1 MATTTSTT
9 TSGKSSVTLSLHP
22 LVIMNIAEHY
32 TRVRVQTATSTPVF
46 GALLGKIKGRHVELC
61 TTFEFKLGNP
71 PTTTIAATTETTT
84 ASIIIDMDFLTK
96 KIELIKQVHPD
107 LDFTGWY
114 TVEGKD
120 WDSSVMSS
128 FYTQLSSLN
137 ESPLLLRLD
146 PFGVSNELP
155 IHVYETTVDFGTKLD
170 FIEISYTLITEEAER
185 IGIDHVA
192 RYSVTDGTSDTSI
205 VSDQIA
211 IQYNAIRLLYQRM
224 LVLLEYVRAVKQGQ
238 LARND
243 DLLREIG
250 SLCQRLPIINT
261 DDNNN
266 QMFRE
271 DFDIQQ
277 SDVALLALL
286 ACCTQEISTLND
298 YLSKYLYI
306 FFFHLRKTFYDMMLM
321 SMTSMK
327 RKNFFDLDSILNLI
341 RFSMIEF
348 PACQV

>member
-1 MATTTSTT
+1 MATTTTSTT
-9 TSGKSSVTLSLHP
+9 NTGKSSVTLSLHP
-22 LVIMNIAEHY
+22 LVIMNIAEHH
-32 TRVRVQTATSTPVF
+32 TRVRVQLTRAEPVY

-61 TTFEFKLGNP
+61 NTFEFKLGNASTA
-71 PTTTIAATTETTT
+71 TTTTTPNV
-84 ASIIIDMDFLTK
+84 AIDMDFLTK
-96 KIELIKQVHPD
+96 KLELIKQVHPD

-114 TVEGKD
+114 TVESKD
-120 WDSSVMSS
+120 WNVSVMSS
-128 FYTQLSSLN
+128 FYAQLASLN
-137 ESPLLLRLD
+137 ESPLVLRLD
-146 PFGVSNELP
+146 PIGVSNELP
-155 IHVYETTVDFGTKLD
+155 IHVYETIVDLGTKID

-238 LARND
+238 LERND

-298 YLSKYLYI
+298 YLSKFL
-306 FFFHLRKTFYDMMLM
+306 L
-321 SMTSMK
+321 
-327 RKNFFDLDSILNLI
+327 NFKKKCELTT
-341 RFSMIEF
+341 
-348 PACQV
+348 

>member
-1 MATTTSTT
+1 MAATTTSPTT
-9 TSGKSSVTLSLHP
+9 TGKGSVTLSLHP

-32 TRVRVQTATSTPVF
+32 TRVRVQTSHANPVY
-46 GALLGKIKGRHVELC
+46 GVLLGKIKGRHVELC
-61 TTFEFKLGNP
+61 NTFEFKLANDTAAM
-71 PTTTIAATTETTT
+71 TTSPSVT
-84 ASIIIDMDFLTK
+84 IDMDFLTK
-96 KIELIKQVHPD
+96 KLELIRQVHPD

-114 TVEGKD
+114 TVESKD
-120 WDSSVMSS
+120 WNPSIMSS
-128 FYTQLSSLN
+128 FYAQLCSLN

-146 PFGVSNELP
+146 PVGVSNELP
-155 IHVYETTVDFGTKLD
+155 LHVYETIVDLGTKID
-170 FIEISYTLITEEAER
+170 FIEIPYTLITEEAER

-224 LVLLEYVRAVKQGQ
+224 LLLLEYVRAVKQGQ
-238 LARND
+238 LERND

-266 QMFRE
+266 QLFRE

-298 YLSKYLYI
+298 YLSKS
-306 FFFHLRKTFYDMMLM
+306 TFNLFIQI
-321 SMTSMK
+321 K
-327 RKNFFDLDSILNLI
+327 LILKLDEKII
-341 RFSMIEF
+341 
-348 PACQV
+348 

>member
-1 MATTTSTT
+1 MAATTTSPTNT
-9 TSGKSSVTLSLHP
+9 GKSSVTLSLHP
-22 LVIMNIAEHY
+22 LVIMNIAEHH
-32 TRVRVQTATSTPVF
+32 TRVKVQTSRTTPVY

-61 TTFEFKLGNP
+61 NTFEFKLGNTS
-71 PTTTIAATTETTT
+71 TTTTTT
-84 ASIIIDMDFLTK
+84 NPNVTIDMDFLTK
-96 KIELIKQVHPD
+96 KLELIRQVHPD

-120 WDSSVMSS
+120 WNSSIMSS
-128 FYTQLSSLN
+128 FYTQLCSLN

-146 PFGVSNELP
+146 PIGVSNELP
-155 IHVYETTVDFGTKLD
+155 IHVYETIVDLGTKID
-170 FIEISYTLITEEAER
+170 FIEIPYTLITEEAER

-224 LVLLEYVRAVKQGQ
+224 LLLLEYVRAVKQGQ
-238 LARND
+238 LQRND

-298 YLSKYLYI
+298 YLSKFLLNFI
-306 FFFHLRKTFYDMMLM
+306 LSNERHKENNLGKSIRMIDL
-321 SMTSMK
+321 
-327 RKNFFDLDSILNLI
+327 KNIKSSL
-341 RFSMIEF
+341 
-348 PACQV
+348 

>member
-1 MATTTSTT
+1 MATNTTSTT
-9 TSGKSSVTLSLHP
+9 ATGKSTVTLSLHP

-32 TRVRVQTATSTPVF
+32 TRVRVQTTRSTPVY

-61 TTFEFKLGNP
+61 NTFEFKLSDAS
-71 PTTTIAATTETTT
+71 TTTTTT
-84 ASIIIDMDFLTK
+84 NQNVTIDMEFLTK
-96 KIELIKQVHPD
+96 HLELIKQVHPD
-107 LDFTGWY
+107 LDFSGWY
-114 TVEGKD
+114 TVESKD
-120 WDSSVMSS
+120 WNTSVMSS
-128 FYTQLSSLN
+128 FYSQLSSLN
-137 ESPLLLRLD
+137 ESPLVLRLD
-146 PFGVSNELP
+146 PIGVSNELP
-155 IHVYETTVDFGTKLD
+155 LHVYETTVDLGTKLD
-170 FIEISYTLITEEAER
+170 FTEISYTLITEEAER

-238 LARND
+238 LERND

-266 QMFRE
+266 RMFRE

-298 YLSKYLYI
+298 YLSK
-306 FFFHLRKTFYDMMLM
+306 
-321 SMTSMK
+321 
-327 RKNFFDLDSILNLI
+327 
-341 RFSMIEF
+341 
-348 PACQV
+348 

>member
-1 MATTTSTT
+1 MATNTGSTAT
-9 TSGKSSVTLSLHP
+9 NTGKSSVTLSLHP

-32 TRVRVQTATSTPVF
+32 TRVRVQTSRVTPVF

-61 TTFEFKLGNP
+61 NTFEFKLANIS
-71 PTTTIAATTETTT
+71 TATTDPEIT
-84 ASIIIDMDFLTK
+84 IDMDFLTK
-96 KIELIKQVHPD
+96 KLELIRQVHPD

-114 TVEGKD
+114 TVESKD
-120 WDSSVMSS
+120 WNSSLMSS
-128 FYTQLSSLN
+128 FYSQLSSLN

-155 IHVYETTVDFGTKLD
+155 IHVYETTVDLTTKLD
-170 FIEISYTLITEEAER
+170 LIEISYTLITEEAER

-224 LVLLEYVRAVKQGQ
+224 LLLLEYVRAVKQGQ
-238 LARND
+238 LERNE

-266 QMFRE
+266 QAFRE

-298 YLSKYLYI
+298 YMSKL
-306 FFFHLRKTFYDMMLM
+306 F
-321 SMTSMK
+321 
-327 RKNFFDLDSILNLI
+327 
-341 RFSMIEF
+341 
-348 PACQV
+348 

>member
-1 MATTTSTT
+1 MSSCVTHSNSKSIRYRVHLQRPRPQRQPARLILSIWSTSNF
-9 TSGKSSVTLSLHP
+9 SRRNSNWSNKFIG
-22 LVIMNIAEHY
+22 I
-32 TRVRVQTATSTPVF
+32 ST
-46 GALLGKIKGRHVELC
+46 
-61 TTFEFKLGNP
+61 
-71 PTTTIAATTETTT
+71 
-84 ASIIIDMDFLTK
+84 
-96 KIELIKQVHPD
+96 
-107 LDFTGWY
+107 FTGWY

-120 WDSSVMSS
+120 WNNALITS
-128 FYTQLSSLN
+128 FYNQLLSFN
-137 ESPLLLRLD
+137 ESPLVLRLD
-146 PFGVSNELP
+146 PVGVSNELP
-155 IHVYETTVDFGTKLD
+155 LHVYETIVDLGTKLD
-170 FIEISYTLITEEAER
+170 FIEIPYTLVTEEAER

-224 LVLLEYVRAVKQGQ
+224 LLLLEYVRAVKQGQ
-238 LARND
+238 LERNE

-266 QMFRE
+266 QMFRG

-298 YLSKYLYI
+298 YMSKCI
-306 FFFHLRKTFYDMMLM
+306 ACFP
-321 SMTSMK
+321 
-327 RKNFFDLDSILNLI
+327 FDLRASSKRDVGPRDNALWLKCLTFAMTFVSHSEGEFSARDNFISLHQPVDSIRWGLSGG
-341 RFSMIEF
+341 FEW
-348 PACQV
+348 

>member
-1 MATTTSTT
+1 MATVGTPTATT
-9 TSGKSSVTLSLHP
+9 GKSSVTLSLHP
-22 LVIMNIAEHY
+22 LVIMNIAEHH
-32 TRVRVQTATSTPVF
+32 TRVRVQTSRVTPVY

-61 TTFEFKLGNP
+61 NTFEFKLVNTS
-71 PTTTIAATTETTT
+71 TTTTTT
-84 ASIIIDMDFLTK
+84 TNPSVTIDMDFLTK
-96 KIELIKQVHPD
+96 KLELIRQVHPD

-120 WDSSVMSS
+120 WNSSVMSS
-128 FYTQLSSLN
+128 FYTQLCSLN

-146 PFGVSNELP
+146 PIGVSNELP
-155 IHVYETTVDFGTKLD
+155 IHVYETIVDLGTKID

-238 LARND
+238 LERND

-298 YLSKYLYI
+298 YLSESY
-306 FFFHLRKTFYDMMLM
+306 
-321 SMTSMK
+321 
-327 RKNFFDLDSILNLI
+327 LNLFCLI
-341 RFSMIEF
+341 K
-348 PACQV
+348 

>member
-1 MATTTSTT
+1 MATTTTSATT
-9 TSGKSSVTLSLHP
+9 TGKSSLTLSLHP
-22 LVIMNIAEHY
+22 LVIMNIAEHH
-32 TRVRVQTATSTPVF
+32 TRVKVQTTHTIPVY

-61 TTFEFKLGNP
+61 NTFEFKLDN
-71 PTTTIAATTETTT
+71 TSTATTD
-84 ASIIIDMDFLTK
+84 ASVTIDMDFLTK
-96 KIELIKQVHPD
+96 KLELIRQVHPD

-120 WDSSVMSS
+120 WNAPIMSS
-128 FYTQLSSLN
+128 FYTQLCSLN

-146 PFGVSNELP
+146 PIGVSNELP
-155 IHVYETTVDFGTKLD
+155 IHVYETIVDLGTKID
-170 FIEISYTLITEEAER
+170 FSEISYTLITEEAER

-238 LARND
+238 LERND

-298 YLSKYLYI
+298 YLSKL
-306 FFFHLRKTFYDMMLM
+306 
-321 SMTSMK
+321 SS
-327 RKNFFDLDSILNLI
+327 NLI
-341 RFSMIEF
+341 CLIK
-348 PACQV
+348 

>member
-1 MATTTSTT
+1 MATNPTSTT
-9 TSGKSSVTLSLHP
+9 TTGKSSVTLSLHP
-22 LVIMNIAEHY
+22 LVIMNIAEHH
-32 TRVRVQTATSTPVF
+32 TRVRVQTASSTAVY

-61 TTFEFKLGNP
+61 NTFEFKLANTEA
-71 PTTTIAATTETTT
+71 TTTTTT
-84 ASIIIDMDFLTK
+84 NANVMIDMEFLTK

-114 TVEGKD
+114 TVESKD
-120 WDSSVMSS
+120 WNVSVMSS
-128 FYTQLSSLN
+128 FYAQLSSLN
-137 ESPLLLRLD
+137 ESPLVLRLD
-146 PFGVSNELP
+146 PTGVSNELP
-155 IHVYETTVDFGTKLD
+155 IHVYETIVDLGTKLD
-170 FIEISYTLITEEAER
+170 FIEIAYTLITEEAER

-205 VSDQIA
+205 VSDQIS

-238 LARND
+238 LERND

-266 QMFRE
+266 RMFRE

-298 YLSKYLYI
+298 YLSKLVTI
-306 FFFHLRKTFYDMMLM
+306 
-321 SMTSMK
+321 
-327 RKNFFDLDSILNLI
+327 SIDTEGI
-341 RFSMIEF
+341 G
-348 PACQV
+348 

>member
-1 MATTTSTT
+1 MATNTTSTST
-9 TSGKSSVTLSLHP
+9 TGKGSLTLSLHP
-22 LVIMNIAEHY
+22 LVIMNIAEHH
-32 TRVRVQTATSTPVF
+32 TRVRVQTNSSPFVY

-61 TTFEFKLGNP
+61 NTFEFKLNNTP
-71 PTTTIAATTETTT
+71 SSTTTTTNSATIDTE
-84 ASIIIDMDFLTK
+84 FLTK
-96 KIELIKQVHPD
+96 KLELIKQVHPD

-114 TVEGKD
+114 TVESQN
-120 WDSSVMSS
+120 WDVSIMSS
-128 FYTQLSSLN
+128 FYAQLASLN
-137 ESPLLLRLD
+137 ESPLVLRLD
-146 PFGVSNELP
+146 PIGVSNELP
-155 IHVYETTVDFGTKLD
+155 IHVYETIVVLGTKLD
-170 FIEISYTLITEEAER
+170 FIEIPYTLITEEAER
-185 IGIDHVA
+185 IGIDHVS

-205 VSDQIA
+205 VSDQIS

-238 LARND
+238 LERND

-266 QMFRE
+266 RMFRE

-298 YLSKYLYI
+298 YLSKL
-306 FFFHLRKTFYDMMLM
+306 
-321 SMTSMK
+321 SPS
-327 RKNFFDLDSILNLI
+327 NLLG
-341 RFSMIEF
+341 S
-348 PACQV
+348 

>member
-1 MATTTSTT
+1 
-9 TSGKSSVTLSLHP
+9 
-22 LVIMNIAEHY
+22 MNIAEHY
-32 TRVRVQTATSTPVF
+32 TRVRVQTSQSTSVF
-46 GALLGKIKGRHVELC
+46 GALLGKIKGRHIELC
-61 TTFEFKLGNP
+61 NTFEFKLGELSA
-71 PTTTIAATTETTT
+71 TTTDSNTT
-84 ASIIIDMDFLTK
+84 IDMDFLTK
-96 KIELIKQVHPD
+96 KLELIKQVHPD

-120 WDSSVMSS
+120 WNKNLMSS
-128 FYTQLSSLN
+128 FYAQLSSLN

-155 IHVYETTVDFGTKLD
+155 VHVYETIVDLGTKIDL
-170 FIEISYTLITEEAER
+170 IEISYTLITEEAER

-224 LVLLEYVRAVKQGQ
+224 LVLLEYVRAVKQGR
-238 LARND
+238 LERNE

-298 YLSKYLYI
+298 YLSK
-306 FFFHLRKTFYDMMLM
+306 FTVPCLRPVW
-321 SMTSMK
+321 
-327 RKNFFDLDSILNLI
+327 RKVQINSLI
-341 RFSMIEF
+341 WQEIIPPSDKSSRNASD
-348 PACQV
+348 

>member
-1 MATTTSTT
+1 M
-9 TSGKSSVTLSLHP
+9 TLSLHP
-22 LVIMNIAEHY
+22 LVIMNIAEHH
-32 TRVRVQTATSTPVF
+32 TRVRVQTSRSTPVY

-61 TTFEFKLGNP
+61 NTFEFKLGNTL
-71 PTTTIAATTETTT
+71 TTTTNQNVT
-84 ASIIIDMDFLTK
+84 IDMDFLTK
-96 KIELIKQVHPD
+96 KLELIKQVHPD
-107 LDFTGWY
+107 LDFSGWY
-114 TVEGKD
+114 TVESKD
-120 WDSSVMSS
+120 WNKSIMSS

-146 PFGVSNELP
+146 PIGVSNELP
-155 IHVYETTVDFGTKLD
+155 IHVYETIVDLGTKID

-238 LARND
+238 LERND

-277 SDVALLALL
+277 SDVALVALL

-298 YLSKYLYI
+298 YLSKL
-306 FFFHLRKTFYDMMLM
+306 FLFK
-321 SMTSMK
+321 
-327 RKNFFDLDSILNLI
+327 
-341 RFSMIEF
+341 
-348 PACQV
+348 

>member
-1 MATTTSTT
+1 MTATAGSTT
-9 TSGKSSVTLSLHP
+9 TTGKSSVTLSLHP
-22 LVIMNIAEHY
+22 LVIMNIAEHH
-32 TRVRVQTATSTPVF
+32 TRVRVQTSRVNPVY

-61 TTFEFKLGNP
+61 NTFEFKLTNDSP
-71 PTTTIAATTETTT
+71 STTTTSNVT
-84 ASIIIDMDFLTK
+84 IDMDFLTK
-96 KIELIKQVHPD
+96 KLELIRQVHPD

-114 TVEGKD
+114 TVESKD
-120 WDSSVMSS
+120 WNPSTMSL
-128 FYTQLSSLN
+128 FYNQLSSLN

-146 PFGVSNELP
+146 PIGVSNELP
-155 IHVYETTVDFGTKLD
+155 IHVYETIVDLGTKID

-211 IQYNAIRLLYQRM
+211 IQFNAIRLLYQRM
-224 LVLLEYVRAVKQGQ
+224 LMLLEYVRAVKEGQ
-238 LARND
+238 LERND

-298 YLSKYLYI
+298 YLNKFQAVHDKQQHSSGPGGSFGYGSGGRRMVRGTGY
-306 FFFHLRKTFYDMMLM
+306 
-321 SMTSMK
+321 
-327 RKNFFDLDSILNLI
+327 
-341 RFSMIEF
+341 F
-348 PACQV
+348 PASFV

>member
-1 MATTTSTT
+1 MATTTASAA

-22 LVIMNIAEHY
+22 LVIMNVAEHH
-32 TRVRVQTATSTPVF
+32 TRVRVQTTRSTPVY

-61 TTFEFKLGNP
+61 NTFEFKLASSSA
-71 PTTTIAATTETTT
+71 TTTTNANVT
-84 ASIIIDMDFLTK
+84 IDMDFLTK
-96 KIELIKQVHPD
+96 KLELIKQVHPD

-114 TVEGKD
+114 TVESKD
-120 WDSSVMSS
+120 WNLSVMSS
-128 FYTQLSSLN
+128 FYTQLATLN
-137 ESPLLLRLD
+137 ESPLVLRLD
-146 PFGVSNELP
+146 PIGVSNELP
-155 IHVYETTVDFGTKLD
+155 IHVYETIVDLGTKID
-170 FIEISYTLITEEAER
+170 FIEIPYTLITEEAER

-238 LARND
+238 LERND

-286 ACCTQEISTLND
+286 ACFTQEISTLND
-298 YLSKYLYI
+298 YLSKNSSTIANYCEIVDEL
-306 FFFHLRKTFYDMMLM
+306 
-321 SMTSMK
+321 
-327 RKNFFDLDSILNLI
+327 
-341 RFSMIEF
+341 
-348 PACQV
+348 

>member
-1 MATTTSTT
+1 
-9 TSGKSSVTLSLHP
+9 
-22 LVIMNIAEHY
+22 
-32 TRVRVQTATSTPVF
+32 
-46 GALLGKIKGRHVELC
+46 
-61 TTFEFKLGNP
+61 
-71 PTTTIAATTETTT
+71 
-84 ASIIIDMDFLTK
+84 
-96 KIELIKQVHPD
+96 
-107 LDFTGWY
+107 
-114 TVEGKD
+114 
-120 WDSSVMSS
+120 MSS
-128 FYTQLSSLN
+128 FYTQLCSLN

-146 PFGVSNELP
+146 PIGVSNELP
-155 IHVYETTVDFGTKLD
+155 IHVYETIVDLGTKID

-238 LARND
+238 LERND

-298 YLSKYLYI
+298 YLSESY
-306 FFFHLRKTFYDMMLM
+306 
-321 SMTSMK
+321 
-327 RKNFFDLDSILNLI
+327 LNLFYLI
-341 RFSMIEF
+341 K
-348 PACQV
+348 

>member
-1 MATTTSTT
+1 
-9 TSGKSSVTLSLHP
+9 
-22 LVIMNIAEHY
+22 MNIAEHY
-32 TRVRVQTATSTPVF
+32 TRVRVQTSQSLAVF
-46 GALLGKIKGRHVELC
+46 GALLGKIKGRHIELC
-61 TTFEFKLGNP
+61 NTFEFKLDQLS
-71 PTTTIAATTETTT
+71 TATTAPITN
-84 ASIIIDMDFLTK
+84 IDMDFLTK
-96 KIELIKQVHPD
+96 KLELIKQVHPD

-120 WDSSVMSS
+120 WNTTLMSA
-128 FYTQLSSLN
+128 FYAQLSSLN
-137 ESPLLLRLD
+137 ESPLVLRLD

-155 IHVYETTVDFGTKLD
+155 LHVYETIVDLGTKID
-170 FIEISYTLITEEAER
+170 FTEISYTLITEEAER

-224 LVLLEYVRAVKQGQ
+224 LLLLEYVRAVKQGR
-238 LARND
+238 LERNE

-298 YLSKYLYI
+298 YLSK
-306 FFFHLRKTFYDMMLM
+306 FAEKSR
-321 SMTSMK
+321 
-327 RKNFFDLDSILNLI
+327 SIQWFEQNL
-341 RFSMIEF
+341 
-348 PACQV
+348 

>member
-1 MATTTSTT
+1 MATNTASTT
-9 TSGKSSVTLSLHP
+9 TTGKGSLTLSLHP
-22 LVIMNIAEHY
+22 LVIMNIAEHH
-32 TRVRVQTATSTPVF
+32 TRVRVQTNTLPFVY

-61 TTFEFKLGNP
+61 NTFEFKLNNTP
-71 PTTTIAATTETTT
+71 SSTTTTNSATIDTE
-84 ASIIIDMDFLTK
+84 FLTK
-96 KIELIKQVHPD
+96 KLELIKQVHPD

-114 TVEGKD
+114 TVESQD
-120 WDSSVMSS
+120 WDVSIMSS
-128 FYTQLSSLN
+128 FYAQLASFN
-137 ESPLLLRLD
+137 ESPLVLRLD
-146 PFGVSNELP
+146 PIGVSNELP
-155 IHVYETTVDFGTKLD
+155 IHVYETIVVLGTKLD
-170 FIEISYTLITEEAER
+170 FIEIPYTLITEEAER
-185 IGIDHVA
+185 IGIDHVS

-205 VSDQIA
+205 VSDQIS

-238 LARND
+238 LERND

-266 QMFRE
+266 RMFRE

-298 YLSKYLYI
+298 YLSKLSLSNL
-306 FFFHLRKTFYDMMLM
+306 LR
-321 SMTSMK
+321 S
-327 RKNFFDLDSILNLI
+327 
-341 RFSMIEF
+341 
-348 PACQV
+348 

>member
-1 MATTTSTT
+1 
-9 TSGKSSVTLSLHP
+9 
-22 LVIMNIAEHY
+22 MNIAEHY
-32 TRVRVQTATSTPVF
+32 TRVRVQTSSTTAVY
-46 GALLGKIKGRHVELC
+46 GVLLGKIKGRHIELC
-61 TTFEFKLGNP
+61 NTFEFKLHHP
-71 PTTTIAATTETTT
+71 SSVTTDAQV
-84 ASIIIDMDFLTK
+84 IIDMEFLTK
-96 KIELIKQVHPD
+96 KLELIRQVHPD

-114 TVEGKD
+114 TVEGKE
-120 WDSSVMSS
+120 WNMALMSS
-128 FYTQLSSLN
+128 FYTQVSSLN

-155 IHVYETTVDFGTKLD
+155 IHVYETIVDLGTKID
-170 FIEISYTLITEEAER
+170 FIEIGYTLITEEAER

-224 LVLLEYVRAVKQGQ
+224 LLILEYVRAVKHGQ
-238 LARND
+238 LERNE

-271 DFDIQQ
+271 DFNIQQ

-298 YLSKYLYI
+298 YLSKFHYLDI
-306 FFFHLRKTFYDMMLM
+306 PSNMILWFFRK
-321 SMTSMK
+321 
-327 RKNFFDLDSILNLI
+327 
-341 RFSMIEF
+341 
-348 PACQV
+348 

>member
-1 MATTTSTT
+1 MAAATTTTTTATSTT
-9 TSGKSSVTLSLHP
+9 TTGKSSVTLSLHP
-22 LVIMNIAEHY
+22 LVIMNIAEHH
-32 TRVRVQTATSTPVF
+32 TRVRVQTSRVTPVY

-61 TTFEFKLGNP
+61 NTFEFKLGNTS
-71 PTTTIAATTETTT
+71 TTTTTT
-84 ASIIIDMDFLTK
+84 NPNVIIDMDFLTK
-96 KIELIKQVHPD
+96 KLELIRQVHPD

-114 TVEGKD
+114 TVESKD
-120 WDSSVMSS
+120 WNPSIMSS
-128 FYTQLSSLN
+128 FYTQLCSLN

-146 PFGVSNELP
+146 PIGVSNELP
-155 IHVYETTVDFGTKLD
+155 IHVYETIVDLGDLGTKID

-224 LVLLEYVRAVKQGQ
+224 LLVLEYVRAVKQGQ
-238 LARND
+238 LERND

-298 YLSKYLYI
+298 YLSKFSLNLLY
-306 FFFHLRKTFYDMMLM
+306 LRK
-321 SMTSMK
+321 
-327 RKNFFDLDSILNLI
+327 
-341 RFSMIEF
+341 
-348 PACQV
+348 

>member
-1 MATTTSTT
+1 MATTTTSATT
-9 TSGKSSVTLSLHP
+9 TGKSSLTLSLHP
-22 LVIMNIAEHY
+22 LVIMNIAEHH
-32 TRVRVQTATSTPVF
+32 TRVKVQTTRTTPVY

-61 TTFEFKLGNP
+61 NTFEFKLGN
-71 PTTTIAATTETTT
+71 TSTAATTTTT
-84 ASIIIDMDFLTK
+84 DANVTIDMDFLTK
-96 KIELIKQVHPD
+96 KLELIRQVHPD

-120 WDSSVMSS
+120 WNSSVMSS
-128 FYTQLSSLN
+128 FYAQLASLN

-146 PFGVSNELP
+146 PIGVSNELP
-155 IHVYETTVDFGTKLD
+155 IHVYETIVDLGTKLD

-238 LARND
+238 LERND

-298 YLSKYLYI
+298 YLSKS
-306 FFFHLRKTFYDMMLM
+306 FY
-321 SMTSMK
+321 
-327 RKNFFDLDSILNLI
+327 FI
-341 RFSMIEF
+341 
-348 PACQV
+348 

>member
-1 MATTTSTT
+1 MAATTASATNVA
-9 TSGKSSVTLSLHP
+9 KSSITLSLHP
-22 LVIMNIAEHY
+22 LVIMQIAEHY
-32 TRVRVQTATSTPVF
+32 TRVRVQTASAAPVY
-46 GALLGKIKGRHVELC
+46 GALLSKIKGRHVELC
-61 TTFEFKLGNP
+61 NTFEFKLQ
-71 PTTTIAATTETTT
+71 AATNLTTDSQPT
-84 ASIIIDMDFLTK
+84 IDMDSLTK
-96 KIELIKQVHPD
+96 KLELIKQVHQD

-120 WDSSVMSS
+120 WNTSLMSS

-137 ESPLLLRLD
+137 ESPLILRLD
-146 PFGVSNELP
+146 PFGLTNELP
-155 IHVYETTVDFGTKLD
+155 IHVYETIVDLGTKID
-170 FIEISYTLITEEAER
+170 FIEIPYSLVTEEAER

-238 LARND
+238 LERNE

-298 YLSKYLYI
+298 YLSKL
-306 FFFHLRKTFYDMMLM
+306 LRTYYFI
-321 SMTSMK
+321 
-327 RKNFFDLDSILNLI
+327 NFS
-341 RFSMIEF
+341 
-348 PACQV
+348 

>member
-1 MATTTSTT
+1 MAATTASSATG
-9 TSGKSSVTLSLHP
+9 GKSSVTLSLHP
-22 LVIMNIAEHY
+22 LVIMNIAEHH
-32 TRVRVQTATSTPVF
+32 TRVRVQTARVTPVY

-61 TTFEFKLGNP
+61 NTFEFKLAS
-71 PTTTIAATTETTT
+71 TSAATTTS
-84 ASIIIDMDFLTK
+84 ASGAIIDMDFLTK
-96 KIELIKQVHPD
+96 KLELIKQVHPD

-120 WDSSVMSS
+120 WNSAAMSS
-128 FYTQLSSLN
+128 FYAQLATLN

-146 PFGVSNELP
+146 PVGVSNELP
-155 IHVYETTVDFGTKLD
+155 IHVYETIVDLGTKIDL
-170 FIEISYTLITEEAER
+170 IEIPYTLITEEAER

-211 IQYNAIRLLYQRM
+211 IQHNAIRLLYQRM
-224 LVLLEYVRAVKQGQ
+224 LVLLEYVRTVKQGQ
-238 LARND
+238 LERND

-266 QMFRE
+266 QAFRE

-298 YLSKYLYI
+298 YLSKSAVA
-306 FFFHLRKTFYDMMLM
+306 RNA
-321 SMTSMK
+321 
-327 RKNFFDLDSILNLI
+327 NFAPIDVLSRCL
-341 RFSMIEF
+341 
-348 PACQV
+348 

>member
-1 MATTTSTT
+1 MAATSTSTT
-9 TSGKSSVTLSLHP
+9 GKSSVTLSLHP
-22 LVIMNIAEHY
+22 LVIMNIAEHH
-32 TRVRVQTATSTPVF
+32 TRVRVQTSRSTPVY

-61 TTFEFKLGNP
+61 NTFEFKLGNTL
-71 PTTTIAATTETTT
+71 TTTTNQNVT
-84 ASIIIDMDFLTK
+84 IDMDFLTK
-96 KIELIKQVHPD
+96 KLELIKQVHPD
-107 LDFTGWY
+107 LDFSGWY
-114 TVEGKD
+114 TVESKD
-120 WDSSVMSS
+120 WNKSIMSS

-146 PFGVSNELP
+146 PIGVSNELP
-155 IHVYETTVDFGTKLD
+155 IHVYETIVDLGTKID

-238 LARND
+238 LERND

-277 SDVALLALL
+277 SDVALVALL

-298 YLSKYLYI
+298 YLSKL
-306 FFFHLRKTFYDMMLM
+306 FLFK
-321 SMTSMK
+321 
-327 RKNFFDLDSILNLI
+327 
-341 RFSMIEF
+341 
-348 PACQV
+348 

>member
-1 MATTTSTT
+1 MTAATTAATST
-9 TSGKSSVTLSLHP
+9 GKSSVTLSLHP
-22 LVIMNIAEHY
+22 LVIMNIAEHH
-32 TRVRVQTATSTPVF
+32 TRVRVQTSRTTAVY
-46 GALLGKIKGRHVELC
+46 GGLLGKIKGRHIELC
-61 TTFEFKLGNP
+61 NTFEFKLDQLSN
-71 PTTTIAATTETTT
+71 TTTNPQA
-84 ASIIIDMDFLTK
+84 IIDMEFLTK
-96 KIELIKQVHPD
+96 KLELIKQVHRD

-114 TVEGKD
+114 IVDGKD
-120 WDSSVMSS
+120 WNTPLLSA
-128 FYTQLSSLN
+128 FYSQLSSLN

-146 PFGVSNELP
+146 PIGVSNELP
-155 IHVYETTVDFGTKLD
+155 IHAYETIVDLGTKID
-170 FIEISYTLITEEAER
+170 FIEIPYTLVTEEAER

-224 LVLLEYVRAVKQGQ
+224 LLLIEYVRAVKQGQ
-238 LARND
+238 LERNE

-266 QMFRE
+266 QAFRE

-298 YLSKYLYI
+298 YMSKS
-306 FFFHLRKTFYDMMLM
+306 FFTL
-321 SMTSMK
+321 
-327 RKNFFDLDSILNLI
+327 
-341 RFSMIEF
+341 F
-348 PACQV
+348 PCCFIHY

>member
-1 MATTTSTT
+1 MATNTSTAT
-9 TSGKSSVTLSLHP
+9 ASGKSSVTLSLHP
-22 LVIMNIAEHY
+22 LVIMNVAEHH
-32 TRVRVQTATSTPVF
+32 TRVRVQTTRSVPVY

-61 TTFEFKLGNP
+61 NTFEFKLTNNSGV
-71 PTTTIAATTETTT
+71 TTTNANVM
-84 ASIIIDMDFLTK
+84 IDMDFLTK
-96 KIELIKQVHPD
+96 KLELIKQVHPD

-114 TVEGKD
+114 TVESKD
-120 WDSSVMSS
+120 WNLSVMSS
-128 FYTQLSSLN
+128 FYAQLATLN
-137 ESPLLLRLD
+137 ESPLVLRLD
-146 PFGVSNELP
+146 PIGVSNELP
-155 IHVYETTVDFGTKLD
+155 IHVYETIVDLGTKID

-238 LARND
+238 LERND

-298 YLSKYLYI
+298 YLSK
-306 FFFHLRKTFYDMMLM
+306 K
-321 SMTSMK
+321 
-327 RKNFFDLDSILNLI
+327 
-341 RFSMIEF
+341 
-348 PACQV
+348 

>member
-1 MATTTSTT
+1 MATTTSTAT
-9 TSGKSSVTLSLHP
+9 TGKSSVTLSLHP
-22 LVIMNIAEHY
+22 LVIMNIAEHH
-32 TRVRVQTATSTPVF
+32 TRVRVQTSRVTPVY

-61 TTFEFKLGNP
+61 NTFEFKLVN
-71 PTTTIAATTETTT
+71 TTTTTT
-84 ASIIIDMDFLTK
+84 TTNPNVTIDMDFLTK
-96 KIELIKQVHPD
+96 KIELIRQVHPD

-120 WDSSVMSS
+120 WNSSVMSS
-128 FYTQLSSLN
+128 FYTQLCSLN

-146 PFGVSNELP
+146 PIGVSNELP
-155 IHVYETTVDFGTKLD
+155 IHVYETIVDLGTKID

-238 LARND
+238 LERND

-298 YLSKYLYI
+298 YLNKFQAVHDKQQHSSGPGGSFGYGSGGRRVARGGGAY
-306 FFFHLRKTFYDMMLM
+306 
-321 SMTSMK
+321 
-327 RKNFFDLDSILNLI
+327 
-341 RFSMIEF
+341 F
-348 PACQV
+348 PASFV

>member
-1 MATTTSTT
+1 MATTTTSAATT
-9 TSGKSSVTLSLHP
+9 GKGSVTLSLHP

-32 TRVRVQTATSTPVF
+32 TRVRVQTTRTTSVY

-61 TTFEFKLGNP
+61 NTFEFKLADVS
-71 PTTTIAATTETTT
+71 TATTR
-84 ASIIIDMDFLTK
+84 ASVTIDMEFLTK
-96 KIELIKQVHPD
+96 KLELIKQVHPD

-120 WDSSVMSS
+120 WNSSIMSS
-128 FYTQLSSLN
+128 FYSQLASLN

-146 PFGVSNELP
+146 PIGVSNELP
-155 IHVYETTVDFGTKLD
+155 IHAYETIVDLGTKID

-224 LVLLEYVRAVKQGQ
+224 LVLLEYVRAIKQGQ
-238 LARND
+238 LERND
-243 DLLREIG
+243 DLLREIA

-266 QMFRE
+266 QTFRE

-298 YLSKYLYI
+298 YLNKFQVVHDKQQHSSGPGGSFGYGSGGRRMVRGGAY
-306 FFFHLRKTFYDMMLM
+306 
-321 SMTSMK
+321 
-327 RKNFFDLDSILNLI
+327 
-341 RFSMIEF
+341 F
-348 PACQV
+348 PASFV

>member
-1 MATTTSTT
+1 MATTTTSAATT
-9 TSGKSSVTLSLHP
+9 GKGSVTLSLHP

-32 TRVRVQTATSTPVF
+32 TRVRVQTTKTTSVY

-61 TTFEFKLGNP
+61 NTFEFKLADVS
-71 PTTTIAATTETTT
+71 TATTR
-84 ASIIIDMDFLTK
+84 ASVTIDMEFLTK
-96 KIELIKQVHPD
+96 KLELIKQVHPD

-120 WDSSVMSS
+120 WNSSIMSS
-128 FYTQLSSLN
+128 FYSQLASLN

-146 PFGVSNELP
+146 PIGVSNELP
-155 IHVYETTVDFGTKLD
+155 IHAYETIVDLGTKID

-224 LVLLEYVRAVKQGQ
+224 LVLLEYVRAIKQGQ
-238 LARND
+238 LERND
-243 DLLREIG
+243 DLLREIA

-266 QMFRE
+266 QTFRE

-298 YLSKYLYI
+298 YLSKCRVVQLNCMNIYL
-306 FFFHLRKTFYDMMLM
+306 
-321 SMTSMK
+321 
-327 RKNFFDLDSILNLI
+327 
-341 RFSMIEF
+341 FS
-348 PACQV
+348 

>member
-1 MATTTSTT
+1 MAATSTSTT
-9 TSGKSSVTLSLHP
+9 GKSSVTLSLHP
-22 LVIMNIAEHY
+22 LVIMNIAEHH
-32 TRVRVQTATSTPVF
+32 TRVRVQTSRSTPVY

-61 TTFEFKLGNP
+61 NTFEFKLGNTL
-71 PTTTIAATTETTT
+71 TTTTNQNVT
-84 ASIIIDMDFLTK
+84 IDMDFLTK
-96 KIELIKQVHPD
+96 KLELIKQVHPD
-107 LDFTGWY
+107 LDFSGWY
-114 TVEGKD
+114 TVESKD
-120 WDSSVMSS
+120 WNKSIMSS

-146 PFGVSNELP
+146 PIGVSNELP
-155 IHVYETTVDFGTKLD
+155 IHVYETIVDLGTKID

-238 LARND
+238 LERND

-277 SDVALLALL
+277 SDVALVALL

-298 YLSKYLYI
+298 YLNK
-306 FFFHLRKTFYDMMLM
+306 FQVVHDKQQHLSGPGGSFGYGGGGRRTVRGGAY
-321 SMTSMK
+321 
-327 RKNFFDLDSILNLI
+327 
-341 RFSMIEF
+341 F
-348 PACQV
+348 PASFV

>member
-1 MATTTSTT
+1 MATTTASAA

-22 LVIMNIAEHY
+22 LVIMNVAEHH
-32 TRVRVQTATSTPVF
+32 TRVRVQTTRSTPVY

-61 TTFEFKLGNP
+61 NTFEFKLASSSA
-71 PTTTIAATTETTT
+71 TTTTNANVT
-84 ASIIIDMDFLTK
+84 IDMDFLTK
-96 KIELIKQVHPD
+96 KLELIKQVHPD

-114 TVEGKD
+114 TVESKD
-120 WDSSVMSS
+120 WNLSVMSS
-128 FYTQLSSLN
+128 FYTQLATLN
-137 ESPLLLRLD
+137 ESPLVLRLD
-146 PFGVSNELP
+146 PIGVSNELP
-155 IHVYETTVDFGTKLD
+155 IHVYETIVDLGTKID
-170 FIEISYTLITEEAER
+170 FIEIPYTLITEEAER

-238 LARND
+238 LERND

-298 YLSKYLYI
+298 YLSKNSSTIANYCEIVDEL
-306 FFFHLRKTFYDMMLM
+306 
-321 SMTSMK
+321 
-327 RKNFFDLDSILNLI
+327 
-341 RFSMIEF
+341 
-348 PACQV
+348 

>member
-1 MATTTSTT
+1 MAATTVSAS

-22 LVIMNIAEHY
+22 LVIMNVAEHY
-32 TRVRVQTATSTPVF
+32 TRVRVQTSRINPVF

-61 TTFEFKLGNP
+61 TTFEFKLDGSSAAD
-71 PTTTIAATTETTT
+71 AATT
-84 ASIIIDMDFLTK
+84 ASPGLTIDMDFLTK
-96 KIELIKQVHPD
+96 KLELIRQVHPD

-114 TVEGKD
+114 TVENKD
-120 WDSSVMSS
+120 WNSALMSS
-128 FYTQLSSLN
+128 FYSQLSSLN

-146 PFGVSNELP
+146 PFGVTNELP
-155 IHVYETTVDFGTKLD
+155 IHVYETIVDLGTKID

-238 LARND
+238 LERND
-243 DLLREIG
+243 DILRGIG

-298 YLSKYLYI
+298 YLSRL
-306 FFFHLRKTFYDMMLM
+306 
-321 SMTSMK
+321 S
-327 RKNFFDLDSILNLI
+327 FDGSDPIDVI
-341 RFSMIEF
+341 
-348 PACQV
+348 

>member
-1 MATTTSTT
+1 MASTTTSTNS
-9 TSGKSSVTLSLHP
+9 SGKNSVTVSLHP
-22 LVIMNIAEHY
+22 LVIMNIAEHH
-32 TRVRVQTATSTPVF
+32 TRVRVQTSRVTPVF

-61 TTFEFKLGNP
+61 NTFEFKLDQLSNS
-71 PTTTIAATTETTT
+71 TTDSQLLIDTE
-84 ASIIIDMDFLTK
+84 FLTQRL
-96 KIELIKQVHPD
+96 ELIKQVHAD
-107 LDFTGWY
+107 LDFSGWY

-120 WDSSVMSS
+120 WKTASMSS
-128 FYTQLSSLN
+128 FYSQLLSLN
-137 ESPLLLRLD
+137 ESPLVLRLD
-146 PFGVSNELP
+146 PIGVSNELP
-155 IHVYETTVDFGTKLD
+155 IHVYETIVNLGTKLD
-170 FIEISYTLITEEAER
+170 FIEIPYTLITEEAER

-224 LVLLEYVRAVKQGQ
+224 LLLLEYVRAVKQGQ
-238 LARND
+238 LERNE

-298 YLSKYLYI
+298 YMSK
-306 FFFHLRKTFYDMMLM
+306 
-321 SMTSMK
+321 
-327 RKNFFDLDSILNLI
+327 SIV
-341 RFSMIEF
+341 
-348 PACQV
+348 CVH

>member
-1 MATTTSTT
+1 MNTTTLVKKTTITTTATTAT
-9 TSGKSSVTLSLHP
+9 GKSSMTLSLHP
-22 LVIMNIAEHY
+22 LVIMNIAEHH
-32 TRVRVQTATSTPVF
+32 TRVRVQTSRTTPVY

-61 TTFEFKLGNP
+61 NTFEFKLGN
-71 PTTTIAATTETTT
+71 TSAATTTTT
-84 ASIIIDMDFLTK
+84 NPSVIIDMDFLTK
-96 KIELIKQVHPD
+96 KLELIKQVHPD

-114 TVEGKD
+114 TVESKD
-120 WDSSVMSS
+120 WNLSVMSS
-128 FYTQLSSLN
+128 FYTQLASLN
-137 ESPLLLRLD
+137 ESPLVLRLD
-146 PFGVSNELP
+146 PVSVSNELP
-155 IHVYETTVDFGTKLD
+155 IHVYETIVDLGTKID

-185 IGIDHVA
+185 IGINHVA

-205 VSDQIA
+205 VSDQIS

-238 LARND
+238 LERND

-298 YLSKYLYI
+298 YLNKFQVVHDKQQHSSGPGGSFGYGSGGGGRRMARGGAY
-306 FFFHLRKTFYDMMLM
+306 
-321 SMTSMK
+321 
-327 RKNFFDLDSILNLI
+327 
-341 RFSMIEF
+341 F
-348 PACQV
+348 PASFV